1 MKKKKNGGVYLY
13 ANQQGCDGDRL
24 YYDGCA
30 LIAVNG
36 RIIAQGT
43 RFSLKDVEVLT
54 ATIDIEDVRS
64 YRGSNSS
71 RSYQAANTTPYER
84 IEVLTELSGSELDN
98 KTNIKPTRPIK
109 AFYHTAEQE
118 IAYDFFNNN
127 NKTNNGDEKD
137 NDYGNK

>member
-1 MKKKKNGGVYLY
+1 MKKKNGGVYLY
-13 ANQQGCDGDRL
+13 ANQQGCDDDRL

-43 RFSLKDVEVLT
+43 QFSLKDVEVLT

-64 YRGSNSS
+64 YCGSNNS
-71 RSYQAANTTPYER
+71 RSYQAGNTIPHRR

-98 KTNIKPTRPIK
+98 QTSIKPTRPIK
-109 AFYHTAEQE
+109 EFYHTTEQE
-118 IAYDFFNNN
+118 IAYVFFLKKKKLIFFMN
-127 NKTNNGDEKD
+127 
-137 NDYGNK
+137 